1 MSGLLDFLK
10 RAAGGLRD
18 KMAEPAYNP
27 TQPHDSQRNSGRI
40 MDALGMSMPA
50 NSTANVGLKTLYGAM
65 KPGAAAARLAE
76 QRAFPAMAQAERT
89 APLFEANAA
98 NGMAVQA
105 GQRMSPL
112 AGSPIPGAA
121 PTSLR
126 EAFLAA
132 MKEGR

>member
-10 RAAGGLRD
+10 RAASGVQQGVANIDRRVQSGLPDGTMQVGMPSYIGGP
-18 KMAEPAYNP
+18 K
-27 TQPHDSQRNSGRI
+27 
-40 MDALGMSMPA
+40 ALGSGM
-50 NSTANVGLKTLYGAM
+50 KTLYGAM

-76 QRAFPAMAQAERT
+76 QRAFPAMARAERT